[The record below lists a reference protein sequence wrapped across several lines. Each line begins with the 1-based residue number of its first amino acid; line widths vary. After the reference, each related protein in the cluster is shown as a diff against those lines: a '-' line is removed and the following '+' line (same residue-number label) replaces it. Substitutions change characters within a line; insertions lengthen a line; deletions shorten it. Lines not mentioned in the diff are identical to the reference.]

1 MLFALKRLGGSHA
14 VDWWPTRSSG
24 PNCKIGSKW
33 VPLVPVFSCAKSSTF
48 LHIAIAPGPSQT
60 QILPL
65 AGISSGGFLQGLWGV
80 TCSYLLQTDFG
91 ILSTAIQHRFLT
103 LPTSS
108 CQHSVARA
116 FRKLKLVFVCDM
128 LAKFSMCLAC
138 TARQLARHRNSAKR
152 VCASFSG
159 WRSSP
164 RMPKTHIRM
173 RQ

>member
-1 MLFALKRLGGSHA
+1 MLFALKRLGSSHA
-14 VDWWPTRSSG
+14 VDWWSTRSSG
-24 PNCKIGSKW
+24 PNCKIGSKQ

-48 LHIAIAPGPSQT
+48 LHIASGSSQT
-60 QILPL
+60 PILPL

-108 CQHSVARA
+108 YQHSVAHA
-116 FRKLKLVFVCDM
+116 FQKLKLALVCDM
-128 LAKFSMCLAC
+128 LAKFSMRLAC

-159 WRSSP
+159 WTSSP
-164 RMPKTHIRM
+164 SMPKIHRM